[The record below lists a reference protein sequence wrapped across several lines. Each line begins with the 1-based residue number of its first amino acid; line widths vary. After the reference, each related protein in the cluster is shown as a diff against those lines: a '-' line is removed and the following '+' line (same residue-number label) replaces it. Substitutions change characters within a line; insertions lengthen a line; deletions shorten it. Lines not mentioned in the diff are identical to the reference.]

1 MSDINKFTTK
11 EVLNKVL
18 LDSSGNAVEAFSH
31 TTQEAL
37 NAALDTTNNRLNVSL
52 NGGTISGDVT
62 IEGDLTVNGSG
73 TNSYDEIINGDLHV
87 KSDAGDSTS
96 AFLVEKDDGTDVFVV
111 DTNNEQVKVGDN
123 FIVNASGTTPVLTIT
138 GTRNDILFTESDTTN
153 LNTLVRQQTG
163 LFRIDTINDALDTVS
178 RRLTIDHSTGNVSIG
193 SAEDATKFL
202 QFNRGG
208 SGSGVV
214 RGSIGTNNSK
224 LSFIGGSG
232 TTPHMTLD
240 SSGNFGIGTTIPTS
254 KLFIS
259 ESTATAGQD
268 GLVVEKAQDANQY
281 ALRVKHDSASS
292 NRYIA
297 GFQNSSGNVL
307 LINSAGD
314 STFSGKI
321 KADSSTSSDIITFS
335 SSSDS
340 TDNVVIKNFASGNF
354 RWSQLDINH
363 RDGSSV
369 DTTPFSYAP
378 RNADIKIDSVTG
390 HDLILLE
397 SGGNVGIGVSPSYPL
412 HVENSADTVAYF
424 KSTDNNGQIAV
435 VDDDTTA
442 YFGANG
448 SRAFMGTASGLAGTT
463 NLVVDSSGNVI
474 IGQTTAQQKLEV
486 HGGGIRIA
494 GNITTPTSGVTG
506 ALIDYFGSD
515 TRFWSR
521 GADASTVGSFKFIG
535 LENDGGNQSTQLE
548 IDSSG
553 NATFAGDVIIKTDG
567 TSNDPATLSLWS
579 TDTSIADNDNI
590 GVILAQASDS
600 GGSPPYLGAKIE
612 FNADNTWDTGTT
624 GYYPTRI
631 DFFTESNSGT
641 ISTANP
647 ALTIDSSQNATFAG
661 TITAEEARIGSP
673 TVTTFATNIKA
684 SQDVLSLEA
693 DGTGGPQLRMTDTSS
708 SSNDD
713 TFGLIDF
720 SAKDAGGNQIVMNR
734 ILNKVTDN
742 NASSTDSELSIY
754 AMNND
759 TLTETVRIGSGILHL
774 PQGQLKFPASQNAS
788 SDANTLDD
796 YEEGEHTVTVTCSTS
811 GTLTVTS
818 DRPLSYVK
826 IGSMVTINGQLSVS
840 SLSSPVGHL
849 QISLPF
855 TIGSGT
861 GLSKRCSGSVTIYNT
876 SGLNMNDFAVLGI
889 EGENFFRVYA
899 SDGTALTEDSANAMT
914 ATSQIAVDLTYFV

>member
-87 KSDAGDSTS
+87 KSDATNSTS

-354 RWSQLDINH
+354 RWSQLNINH

-548 IDSSG
+548 INSSG
-553 NATFAGDVIIKTDG
+553 NVGIGKSTLESTDSNWRSLELGGNGALINHLASGAGKAFIVSQNAYMVSNNFNTGMDYMDTDEASCYLQHSGTHTFRVAGSGTADASITWTDALAIANDGSSTFGGNIKIDQGSASSNPRLTFAH
-567 TSNDPATLSLWS
+567 
-579 TDTSIADNDNI
+579 DNI
-590 GVILAQASDS
+590 GTDNYIQMDRGADAMNFYVN
-600 GGSPPYLGAKIE
+600 GG
-612 FNADNTWDTGTT
+612 T
-624 GYYPTRI
+624 
-631 DFFTESNSGT
+631 
-641 ISTANP
+641 
-647 ALTIDSSQNATFAG
+647 ALTIDS
-661 TITAEEARIGSP
+661 
-673 TVTTFATNIKA
+673 
-684 SQDVLSLEA
+684 
-693 DGTGGPQLRMTDTSS
+693 
-708 SSNDD
+708 
-713 TFGLIDF
+713 
-720 SAKDAGGNQIVMNR
+720 NQV
-734 ILNKVTDN
+734 V
-742 NASSTDSELSIY
+742 ELS
-754 AMNND
+754 
-759 TLTETVRIGSGILHL
+759 
-774 PQGQLKFPASQNAS
+774 QGQLKFPASQNAS